1 LKLFYFALVDINPMK
16 KFKIKIAAL
25 AIATLTFNAALLAE
39 SFLVQDSTKV
49 KKVLQPMLPSGV
61 QIDSVT
67 PRDQRSVISGTA
79 ASNADVSNF
88 MRKIDSSLVFTKL
101 ELESIKQEAG
111 RVQYVLSAQLHC
123 PTDPSAAN
131 NACKPSAAKTQSVYK
146 CVVNGSTVFQ
156 SKPCKG

>member
-1 LKLFYFALVDINPMK
+1 MKIQLFKAVTLAVITIGFS
-16 KFKIKIAAL
+16 AAL
-25 AIATLTFNAALLAE
+25 WADA
-39 SFLVQDSTKV
+39 FLVQDSSKV
-49 KKVLQPMLPSGV
+49 KKILQPMLPSGV

-79 ASNADVSNF
+79 ASNADVSTF

-101 ELESIKQEAG
+101 EMETIKQEGG
-111 RVQYVLSAQLHC
+111 RVQYVLSAELHC
-123 PTDPSAAN
+123 PSDATAAN
-131 NACKPSAAKTQSVYK
+131 NACKPSAAKPQSVYK